1 MFLFGS
7 IYVIL
12 LLIPATGGIH
22 MKLIWLLPDD
32 STVVVM
38 VSDIVQY
45 LNILRAVNS
54 VSLGFATY
62 KIVSINSI

>member
-1 MFLFGS
+1 
-7 IYVIL
+7 
-12 LLIPATGGIH
+12 

-54 VSLGFATY
+54 VSLGFVSY
-62 KIVSINSI
+62 KIVSIEFNIEQEDQSICVSVR

>member
-1 MFLFGS
+1 
-7 IYVIL
+7 
-12 LLIPATGGIH
+12 

-45 LNILRAVNS
+45 LNILRSVNS
-54 VSLGFATY
+54 VSLGFVSY
-62 KIVSINSI
+62 QIVSIEFNVEQEDPFICVSVR

>member
-1 MFLFGS
+1 
-7 IYVIL
+7 
-12 LLIPATGGIH
+12 

>member
-1 MFLFGS
+1 
-7 IYVIL
+7 
-12 LLIPATGGIH
+12 

-45 LNILRAVNS
+45 LNILRSVNS
-54 VSLGFATY
+54 VSLGFVSY
-62 KIVSINSI
+62 KIVSIEFNVEQEDQSICVSVR